1 MTARYGSVLPLG
13 ISARAQPSSESR
25 TEPDSA
31 DKSLENDLFR
41 LRRLELGA
49 REACTGARPSRNN
62 SMLPVPEADAQ
73 AQSVLSFAQKIMPC
87 SVAAIHD
94 RITVP
99 AH

>member
-1 MTARYGSVLPLG
+1 
-13 ISARAQPSSESR
+13 
-25 TEPDSA
+25 
-31 DKSLENDLFR
+31 
-41 LRRLELGA
+41 
-49 REACTGARPSRNN
+49 
-62 SMLPVPEADAQ
+62 MLPVPEADAQ

>member
-1 MTARYGSVLPLG
+1 MTARYGSVLPIRVKLALG
-13 ISARAQPSSESR
+13 HPNEPRAEL
-25 TEPDSA
+25 EPAS
-31 DKSLENDLFR
+31 KSLENDLFR

>member
-1 MTARYGSVLPLG
+1 MTARYGSVLPIRVKLALG
-13 ISARAQPSSESR
+13 HPNEPRAEL
-25 TEPDSA
+25 EPAS
-31 DKSLENDLFR
+31 KSLENDLFR

-87 SVAAIHD
+87 RVAAIHD

>member
-1 MTARYGSVLPLG
+1 MALSYP
-13 ISARAQPSSESR
+13 SESNSR
-25 TEPDSA
+25 SA
-31 DKSLENDLFR
+31 ILMSREQNSNQLLNHSRMIFFR

-62 SMLPVPEADAQ
+62 SMLPVSEADAQ